1 LLSIVLREKET
12 AEKKYFESLIES
24 ATTAAFTE
32 PQATKHCSANRLF
45 DLSPIEAVLRKHLK
59 KTLVAY
65 EEYLV
70 KLKQDCIR
78 SQEECCLE
86 ERKRNQ
92 SLGVEAETKVDYEH
106 QKELI
111 RQQFDSCATML
122 AESYDQYLSEQL
134 VPPSLVPVNVSMT
147 MAGRGTTFHLIK
159 VLPSDSTVE
168 LRETLTSLLESRGE
182 KVISV
187 EQAQFVLIGPFAK
200 ERGVN
205 IQQWDETMQRKYEG
219 CEDVLLLPD
228 GCRPIL
234 QHGMK
239 PGSQLCVVGTVIL
252 ESDLPKVCFATTFQK
267 NSGQKINYFKCN
279 DCGFGWICQPCQ
291 ESCHKGHNTVI
302 FIPGHIPTWAC
313 CYCPKKKKCQI
324 QA

>member
-1 LLSIVLREKET
+1 MENDLPLSLPVKPIIDHFTCPVCCFLVKDTHMTPCGHKFCEGCIKECINRRHKCPCCNGVVAVEQLVRDHQHDELLSIVLREKET

-187 EQAQFVLIGPFAK
+187 EQAQFVLIG
-200 ERGVN
+200 
-205 IQQWDETMQRKYEG
+205 
-219 CEDVLLLPD
+219 
-228 GCRPIL
+228 
-234 QHGMK
+234 
-239 PGSQLCVVGTVIL
+239 
-252 ESDLPKVCFATTFQK
+252 
-267 NSGQKINYFKCN
+267 
-279 DCGFGWICQPCQ
+279 
-291 ESCHKGHNTVI
+291 
-302 FIPGHIPTWAC
+302 
-313 CYCPKKKKCQI
+313 
-324 QA
+324 